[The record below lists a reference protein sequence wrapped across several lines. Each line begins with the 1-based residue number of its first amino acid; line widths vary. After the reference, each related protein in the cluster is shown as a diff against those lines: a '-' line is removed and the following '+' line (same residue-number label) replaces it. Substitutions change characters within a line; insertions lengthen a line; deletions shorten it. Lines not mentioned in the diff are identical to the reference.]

1 MATKRPHESSAI
13 HPSRLDQ
20 VPAEPSR
27 KRQRKEAGR
36 PAHITGPSFKK
47 AHTVH
52 DLKANIR
59 SLRRLLSNP
68 VDKLPATV
76 RVEKER
82 ALRTAES
89 ELAETEK
96 AKSRSEVI
104 GKWHKVRFFERQK
117 AGKRVKRLRKEGKSG
132 ALDVGEKLRE
142 AEVDVAYAVY
152 FPLEREYVPLFARKL
167 RKVEGEEDVE
177 TPEAS
182 DGVYERQGDG
192 VMWERVRKCM
202 EDGTLE
208 ALRNG
213 KLTGDG
219 HAATKEHPAEG
230 GQAEENQMSSV
241 PAHPA
246 RQPVKKRPKPAPKPI
261 EGNRRER
268 RKAAEV
274 AKAES
279 EEDSDGG
286 FFE

>member
-1 MATKRPHESSAI
+1 MATKRPHESTAI
-13 HPSRLDQ
+13 HPSRQDQ

-96 AKSRSEVI
+96 AKKRSEVI

-117 AGKRVKRLRKEGKSG
+117 AGKRVKKLRKELGSG
-132 ALDVGEKLRE
+132 EDVGGKLRE

-152 FPLEREYVPLFARKL
+152 FPLEREYMPLFARKK
-167 RKVEGEEDVE
+167 KVEGEGEDDSPEPVE
-177 TPEAS
+177 
-182 DGVYERQGDG
+182 YERQGDAE
-192 VMWERVRKCM
+192 MWERVKKCM

-219 HAATKEHPAEG
+219 HALMKED
-230 GQAEENQMSSV
+230 QADGDQMSSV
-241 PAHPA
+241 PAPPVQ
-246 RQPVKKRPKPAPKPI
+246 QPLKKRPKPAAKPV

>member
-1 MATKRPHESSAI
+1 MATKRPHESSAVI
-13 HPSRLDQ
+13 HPSRQDQ

-152 FPLEREYVPLFARKL
+152 FPLEREKQK
-167 RKVEGEEDVE
+167 KVEGEEDESPEPVE
-177 TPEAS
+177 
-182 DGVYERQGDG
+182 YERRGDME
-192 VMWERVRKCM
+192 MWERVRKCM

-230 GQAEENQMSSV
+230 GQAEENQISG
-241 PAHPA
+241 APA

-279 EEDSDGG
+279 AEDSDGG

>member
-1 MATKRPHESSAI
+1 MATKRPHESIAV
-13 HPSRLDQ
+13 HPSRQDQ

-96 AKSRSEVI
+96 AKKRSEVI

-117 AGKRVKRLRKEGKSG
+117 AGKRVKKLKKEVGLG
-132 ALDVGEKLRE
+132 EGEDAGEKLRE

-152 FPLEREYVPLFARKL
+152 FPLEREYVPLFARKK
-167 RKVEGEEDVE
+167 KVEGEGEDDS
-177 TPEAS
+177 PEPAE
-182 DGVYERQGDG
+182 YERQGDA
-192 VMWERVRKCM
+192 VMWETVRKCM

-213 KLTGDG
+213 KLNGDG
-219 HAATKEHPAEG
+219 HAADEG
-230 GQAEENQMSSV
+230 QMSSV

>member
-1 MATKRPHESSAI
+1 MATKRPHESVI
-13 HPSRLDQ
+13 HPSRQDQ

-96 AKSRSEVI
+96 AKKRSEVI

-117 AGKRVKRLRKEGKSG
+117 AGKRVKKLKKELGSG
-132 ALDVGEKLRE
+132 EDVEVKLKE

-152 FPLEREYVPLFARKL
+152 FPLEKEYVPLFARKK
-167 RKVEGEEDVE
+167 KVEGEAEDDS
-177 TPEAS
+177 PEPAE
-182 DGVYERQGDG
+182 YERQGDME
-192 VMWERVRKCM
+192 MWEKVKKCM

-219 HAATKEHPAEG
+219 HAATED
-230 GQAEENQMSSV
+230 QADGDQMSSV
-241 PAHPA
+241 PAHLA

>member
-1 MATKRPHESSAI
+1 MATKRPHESIAV
-13 HPSRLDQ
+13 HPSRQDQ

-96 AKSRSEVI
+96 AKKRSEVI

-117 AGKRVKRLRKEGKSG
+117 AGKRVKKLRKELGSG
-132 ALDVGEKLRE
+132 EDVEVKLRA

-152 FPLEREYVPLFARKL
+152 FPLEREKKKA
-167 RKVEGEEDVE
+167 EGEEDESPEPVE
-177 TPEAS
+177 
-182 DGVYERQGDG
+182 YERQGD
-192 VMWERVRKCM
+192 VEMWERVKKCM

-219 HAATKEHPAEG
+219 HAATKED
-230 GQAEENQMSSV
+230 QADTDQISSV
-241 PAHPA
+241 PAPPVQ
-246 RQPVKKRPKPAPKPI
+246 QPLKKRPKPAPKPI

>member
-1 MATKRPHESSAI
+1 MATKRPHESAAI
-13 HPSRLDQ
+13 HPSRQDQ

-117 AGKRVKRLRKEGKSG
+117 AGKRVRRLRKEVKSG
-132 ALDVGEKLRE
+132 EEVGEKLRE

-167 RKVEGEEDVE
+167 RKVEGGEDAE
-177 TPEAS
+177 APEAE
-182 DGVYERQGDG
+182 GAYERLGDME
-192 VMWERVRKCM
+192 MWETVRKCM

-219 HAATKEHPAEG
+219 HTLTKED
-230 GQAEENQMSSV
+230 QMSSV

>member
-1 MATKRPHESSAI
+1 MATKRPHESAAI
-13 HPSRLDQ
+13 HPSRQDQ

-52 DLKANIR
+52 DLKASIR

-68 VDKLPATV
+68 VDKLPSTV

-132 ALDVGEKLRE
+132 EDVGEKLRE

-152 FPLEREYVPLFARKL
+152 FPLEREYVPLFARKK
-167 RKVEGEEDVE
+167 KVEGEGEDESPEPVE
-177 TPEAS
+177 
-182 DGVYERQGDG
+182 YERQGDA

-219 HAATKEHPAEG
+219 HAAPTKED
-230 GQAEENQMSSV
+230 QAERDETSTV
-241 PAHPA
+241 PA